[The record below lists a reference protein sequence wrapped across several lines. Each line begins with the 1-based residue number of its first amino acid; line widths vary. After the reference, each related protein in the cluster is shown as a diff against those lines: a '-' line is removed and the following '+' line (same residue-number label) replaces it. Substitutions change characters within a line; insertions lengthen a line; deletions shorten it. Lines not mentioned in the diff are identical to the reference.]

1 MFLNNRQQGFE
12 TCPIRLSLLQP
23 GNGDHTLDPIE
34 KLTIETPEQI
44 DLEFPLA
51 GLGSR
56 GLALLVDSLIQAIV
70 VIIVSVL
77 MELISPDLFR
87 HWAAAGKWMTAL
99 IISVMFCLY
108 WGYFALFEV
117 FWNGQT
123 PGKRQA
129 HIRVITNSG
138 RPINVFE
145 AIARNF
151 LRAVDSQLGYVVG
164 AVAIAVD
171 KRNRRLGDMVA
182 GTVVVHELQEQGD
195 SYWYSQQSTTTDAS
209 VVDVVAAMTPQ
220 EFQLIETFLNRR
232 LDLPY
237 DQREKTAISI
247 ADRIGTRLNVAAA
260 DRPSPESFLEELS
273 RRYRDAA
280 RFR

>member
-1 MFLNNRQQGFE
+1 
-12 TCPIRLSLLQP
+12 
-23 GNGDHTLDPIE
+23 LDPIE

-44 DLEFPLA
+44 DLEFPIA
-51 GLGSR
+51 GVGSR
-56 GLALLVDSLIQAIV
+56 GLALLIDTLLQLVV
-70 VIIVSVL
+70 VIIAVVL
-77 MELISPDLFR
+77 MELVSEDLSR
-87 HWAAAGKWMTAL
+87 YWVSAGKWMTAAVIFL
-99 IISVMFCLY
+99 MFCLY

-129 HIRVITNSG
+129 RIRVITASG
-138 RPINVFE
+138 RPINAFE

-151 LRAVDSQLGYVVG
+151 LRAVDSQLFYAVG

-195 SYWYSQQSTTTDAS
+195 SYWYGQQSTVATTPS
-209 VVDVVAAMTPQ
+209 VEAVTAMTAQ
-220 EFQLIETFLNRR
+220 EFQLIEAFLNRR

-237 DQREKTAISI
+237 DQREKTAIHI
-247 ADRIGTRLNVAAA
+247 ADHIGTRLNVPPA
-260 DRPSPESFLEELS
+260 DRTPPENFLEELS
-273 RRYRDAA
+273 RRYRDAG

>member
-1 MFLNNRQQGFE
+1 LE
-12 TCPIRLSLLQP
+12 
-23 GNGDHTLDPIE
+23 PIE

-44 DLEFPLA
+44 ELEFPVA

-56 GLALLVDSLIQAIV
+56 GMALLIDTLIQMVVVIV
-70 VIIVSVL
+70 VIFL
-77 MELISPDLFR
+77 TEMISPDLNR
-87 HWAAAGKWMTAL
+87 YWVTAGKWMTAAVIFL
-99 IISVMFCLY
+99 MFCLY
-108 WGYFALFEV
+108 WGYFALFEI

-129 HIRVITNSG
+129 RIRVITASG
-138 RPINVFE
+138 RPVNAFE
-145 AIARNF
+145 TIARNF
-151 LRAVDSQLGYVVG
+151 LRAVDSQLAYMVG
-164 AVAIAVD
+164 AIAIVVD

-182 GTVVVHELQEQGD
+182 GTVVVHELQDQGD
-195 SYWYSQQSTTTDAS
+195 SYWYGQKSTA
-209 VVDVVAAMTPQ
+209 VATPPVEAISAMTAQ

-237 DQREKTAISI
+237 EQRQKTAVTI
-247 ADRIGTRLNVAAA
+247 ADQMGTRLNVAPA

>member
-1 MFLNNRQQGFE
+1 MD
-12 TCPIRLSLLQP
+12 S
-23 GNGDHTLDPIE
+23 IE

-44 DLEFPLA
+44 ELEFPVA

-56 GLALLVDSLIQAIV
+56 GLALLLDTLIQGAV
-70 VIIVSVL
+70 VSLVILLVA
-77 MELISPDLFR
+77 LISPDLSR
-87 HWAAAGKWMTAL
+87 YWVTAGKWLTAL
-99 IISVMFCLY
+99 YIFVLFCLY
-108 WGYFALFEV
+108 WGYFAIFEI

-129 HIRVITNSG
+129 RIRVITASG
-138 RPINVFE
+138 RPVTVFE
-145 AIARNF
+145 AIARNL

-164 AVAIAVD
+164 ALAIAID
-171 KRNRRLGDMVA
+171 KKNRRLGDMVA

-195 SYWYSQQSTTTDAS
+195 SYWYGQQSPEATPAS
-209 VVDVVAAMTPQ
+209 VEAIAAMTAQ

-237 DQREKTAISI
+237 EQRVATAKNI
-247 ADRIGTRLNVAAA
+247 ADRIGERLNVPAA
-260 DRPSPESFLEELS
+260 DRTSPENFLEELS
-273 RRYRDAA
+273 RRYRDTA

>member
-1 MFLNNRQQGFE
+1 LE
-12 TCPIRLSLLQP
+12 
-23 GNGDHTLDPIE
+23 PIE

-44 DLEFPLA
+44 ELEFPVA

-56 GLALLVDSLIQAIV
+56 GMALLIDTLIQIVVVIV
-70 VIIVSVL
+70 VIFL
-77 MELISPDLFR
+77 TEMISPDLNR
-87 HWAAAGKWMTAL
+87 YWVTAGKWMTAAVIFL
-99 IISVMFCLY
+99 MFCLY
-108 WGYFALFEV
+108 WGYFALFEI

-129 HIRVITNSG
+129 RIRVITVGG
-138 RPINVFE
+138 RPVNTFE
-145 AIARNF
+145 TIARNF
-151 LRAVDSQLGYVVG
+151 LRAIDSQLAYMVG
-164 AVAIAVD
+164 AIAIVVD

-195 SYWYSQQSTTTDAS
+195 SYWYGQKSTA
-209 VVDVVAAMTPQ
+209 VATPPVEAISAMTAQ

-237 DQREKTAISI
+237 EQRQKTAITI
-247 ADRIGTRLNVAAA
+247 ADQMGTRLNVAPA
-260 DRPSPESFLEELS
+260 DRPSPEGFLEELS
-273 RRYRDAA
+273 RRYRDAS

>member
-1 MFLNNRQQGFE
+1 M
-12 TCPIRLSLLQP
+12 
-23 GNGDHTLDPIE
+23 DPIE

-44 DLEFPLA
+44 ELEFPVA

-56 GLALLVDSLIQAIV
+56 GMALLIDTLIQLMVVIV
-70 VIIVSVL
+70 VIVL
-77 MELISPDLFR
+77 MELISPDLSR
-87 HWAAAGKWMTAL
+87 YWVTAGKWLTAAVIFL
-99 IISVMFCLY
+99 MFCLY
-108 WGYFALFEV
+108 WGYFAIFEV

-129 HIRVITNSG
+129 HIRVITASG
-138 RPINVFE
+138 RPITVFE
-145 AIARNF
+145 AIARNI

-164 AVAIAVD
+164 AIAIAVD
-171 KRNRRLGDMVA
+171 KKNRRLGDMVA

-195 SYWYSQQSTTTDAS
+195 SYWYAQQSTAATTPS
-209 VVDVVAAMTPQ
+209 VEAITAMTAQ

-237 DQREKTAISI
+237 EQRQQTARSI
-247 ADRIGTRLNVAAA
+247 AVHIGARLNVPPA
-260 DRPSPESFLEELS
+260 DRTSPENFLEELS
-273 RRYRDAA
+273 RRYRDNA

>member
-1 MFLNNRQQGFE
+1 MD
-12 TCPIRLSLLQP
+12 S
-23 GNGDHTLDPIE
+23 IE

-44 DLEFPLA
+44 ELEFPVA

-56 GLALLVDSLIQAIV
+56 GLALLLDTLIQGGTA
-70 VIIVSVL
+70 VSVIL
-77 MELISPDLFR
+77 LAELISPDLS
-87 HWAAAGKWMTAL
+87 HYWVTAGKWMTAL
-99 IISVMFCLY
+99 YIFLLFCLY
-108 WGYFALFEV
+108 WGYFAIFEV

-129 HIRVITNSG
+129 HIRVITASG
-138 RPINVFE
+138 RPIAVFE

-151 LRAVDSQLGYVVG
+151 LRVIDSQLAYMVG
-164 AVAIAVD
+164 AVVIAVD
-171 KRNRRLGDMVA
+171 KKNRRLGDMVA

-195 SYWYSQQSTTTDAS
+195 SYWYAQKSSEAAPAS
-209 VVDVVAAMTPQ
+209 VEAITTMTAQ

-237 DQREKTAISI
+237 EQRLATAKKI
-247 ADRIGTRLNVAAA
+247 ADVIGDRLHVPWA
-260 DRPSPESFLEELS
+260 DRPSHENFLEEVS
-273 RRYRDAA
+273 RRYRDTA

>member
-1 MFLNNRQQGFE
+1 M
-12 TCPIRLSLLQP
+12 
-23 GNGDHTLDPIE
+23 DPLE

-44 DLEFPLA
+44 DLEFPVA

-56 GLALLVDSLIQAIV
+56 GLALLVDSLIQLIV
-70 VIIVSVL
+70 VVLVAVL
-77 MELISPDLFR
+77 MQMISPGLAR
-87 HWAAAGKWMTAL
+87 YWATAGKWMTAGVIFL
-99 IISVMFCLY
+99 MFCLY

-123 PGKRQA
+123 PGKRTA
-129 HIRVITNSG
+129 RIRVLSASG
-138 RPINVFE
+138 RPITVFE

-151 LRAVDSQLGYVVG
+151 LRAVDSQLGYGVG
-164 AVAIAVD
+164 LIAIAVD

-182 GTVVVHELQEQGD
+182 GTVVVHELQDQGD
-195 SYWYSQQSTTTDAS
+195 SYWYSQQSNMVTTPS
-209 VVDVVAAMTPQ
+209 VEAVTAMTAQ

-237 DQREKTAISI
+237 DQREMTAIKI
-247 ADRIGTRLNVAAA
+247 ADRIGTRLNVAPA
-260 DRPSPESFLEELS
+260 DRTPPENFLEELS

>member
-1 MFLNNRQQGFE
+1 MNLILFG
-12 TCPIRLSLLQP
+12 PP
-23 GNGDHTLDPIE
+23 G
-34 KLTIETPEQI
+34 
-44 DLEFPLA
+44 
-51 GLGSR
+51 
-56 GLALLVDSLIQAIV
+56 
-70 VIIVSVL
+70 
-77 MELISPDLFR
+77 
-87 HWAAAGKWMTAL
+87 AGKGT
-99 IISVMFCLY
+99 
-108 WGYFALFEV
+108 
-117 FWNGQT
+117 
-123 PGKRQA
+123 QA
-129 HIRVITNSG
+129 ARLVEG
-138 RPINVFE
+138 RGMVQLSTGDM
-145 AIARNF
+145 
-151 LRAVDSQLGYVVG
+151 LRAARASGSE
-164 AVAIAVD
+164 
-171 KRNRRLGDMVA
+171 LGDMVA

>member
-1 MFLNNRQQGFE
+1 ME
-12 TCPIRLSLLQP
+12 
-23 GNGDHTLDPIE
+23 PIE

-44 DLEFPLA
+44 ELEFPVA

-56 GLALLVDSLIQAIV
+56 GMALLVDTLIQFVVVIV
-70 VIIVSVL
+70 VIIFTSL
-77 MELISPDLFR
+77 LAPDLGR
-87 HWAAAGKWMTAL
+87 YWMTAGKWMTAAVIFL
-99 IISVMFCLY
+99 IFCLY
-108 WGYFALFEV
+108 WGYFAIFEV

-129 HIRVITNSG
+129 HIRVITASG
-138 RPINVFE
+138 RPITVFE

-164 AVAIAVD
+164 AIAIAVD
-171 KRNRRLGDMVA
+171 KKNRRLGDMVA

-195 SYWYSQQSTTTDAS
+195 SYWYAQQSTAPTAPS
-209 VVDVVAAMTPQ
+209 VEAITAMTAQ

-237 DQREKTAISI
+237 EQRQQTAKSI
-247 ADRIGTRLNVAAA
+247 AEHIGVRLNVPPA
-260 DRPSPESFLEELS
+260 DRTSPENFLEELS
-273 RRYRDAA
+273 RRYRDNA

>member
-1 MFLNNRQQGFE
+1 
-12 TCPIRLSLLQP
+12 
-23 GNGDHTLDPIE
+23 LDSIE

-44 DLEFPLA
+44 ELEFPVA

-56 GLALLVDSLIQAIV
+56 GMALLLDTLIQGV
-70 VIIVSVL
+70 VVAAAFLFVD
-77 MELISPDLFR
+77 LISSDLFR
-87 HWAAAGKWMTAL
+87 YWKTAGKWVDAIAIFL
-99 IISVMFCLY
+99 GFCLY
-108 WGYFALFEV
+108 WGYFAIFEL

-129 HIRVITNSG
+129 RIRVITASG
-138 RPINVFE
+138 RPITVFE

-151 LRAVDSQLGYVVG
+151 LRAVDSLFFYMAG
-164 AVAIAVD
+164 AIAIAVD
-171 KRNRRLGDMVA
+171 KKNRRLGDMVA

-195 SYWYSQQSTTTDAS
+195 SYWYAQQSTETTPAS
-209 VVDVVAAMTPQ
+209 VEAITTMTGQ

-237 DQREKTAISI
+237 EQRVATAKDI
-247 ADRIGTRLNVAAA
+247 AGRIGERLKVPPT
-260 DRPSPESFLEELS
+260 DRTSPENFLEEIS
-273 RRYRDAA
+273 RRYRDTA

>member
-1 MFLNNRQQGFE
+1 
-12 TCPIRLSLLQP
+12 
-23 GNGDHTLDPIE
+23 LDPIE

-44 DLEFPLA
+44 DLEFPVA

-56 GLALLVDSLIQAIV
+56 GLALLIDTLIQFVV
-70 VIIVSVL
+70 VIIVVILTS
-77 MELISPDLFR
+77 LISPDLSR
-87 HWAAAGKWMTAL
+87 YWETAGKWMTA
-99 IISVMFCLY
+99 IVIFFMFCLY
-108 WGYFALFEV
+108 WGYFAIFEV

-129 HIRVITNSG
+129 HIRVITGSG
-138 RPINVFE
+138 RPINAFE

-164 AVAIAVD
+164 AVAIVVD

-195 SYWYSQQSTTTDAS
+195 SYWYGQQSTAVATPS
-209 VVDVVAAMTPQ
+209 VEAIAAMTAQ

-237 DQREKTAISI
+237 DQRQKTAINI
-247 ADRIGTRLNVAAA
+247 ADRIGTRLNVPAS
-260 DRPSPESFLEELS
+260 DRPSPESFLEDLS
-273 RRYRDAA
+273 RRYRDAG
-280 RFR
+280 RFGK

>member
-1 MFLNNRQQGFE
+1 
-12 TCPIRLSLLQP
+12 
-23 GNGDHTLDPIE
+23 LDSTE

-44 DLEFPLA
+44 ELEFPVA

-56 GLALLVDSLIQAIV
+56 GMALLLDTLIQGVV
-70 VIIVSVL
+70 VISIAL
-77 MELISPDLFR
+77 LGELVSPDLSR
-87 HWAAAGKWMTAL
+87 YWVTAGKWMTAL
-99 IISVMFCLY
+99 YIFLLFCLY
-108 WGYFALFEV
+108 WGYFAIFEV

-129 HIRVITNSG
+129 HIRVITASG
-138 RPINVFE
+138 RPITVFE

-151 LRAVDSQLGYVVG
+151 LRVIDSQLAYMVG

-195 SYWYSQQSTTTDAS
+195 SYWYAQQSSETTPAS
-209 VVDVVAAMTPQ
+209 VEAIIAMTAQ

-237 DQREKTAISI
+237 EQRLATARNI
-247 ADRIGTRLNVAAA
+247 ADRIGTRLNVPPG
-260 DRPSPESFLEELS
+260 DRSSPENFLEEVS
-273 RRYRDAA
+273 RRYRDTA
-280 RFR
+280 RFC